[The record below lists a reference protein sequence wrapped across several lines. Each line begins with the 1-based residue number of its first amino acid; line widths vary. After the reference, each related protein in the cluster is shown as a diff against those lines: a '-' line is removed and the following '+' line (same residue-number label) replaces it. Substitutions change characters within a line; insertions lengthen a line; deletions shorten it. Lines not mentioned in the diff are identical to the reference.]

1 MQAGIAAERSL
12 DALTRAN
19 EQLRVDIENWH
30 EATNREM
37 SQLMRGV
44 ADNHVE
50 YHQKVCVCV
59 GGGNQSFH
67 DHVWFLCACSV
78 LRSGRRF

>member
-59 GGGNQSFH
+59 GGGTNHFMTMFGFC
-67 DHVWFLCACSV
+67 VRVVF
-78 LRSGRRF
+78 